1 MNNSEL
7 IIIYTFLFLV
17 FFLLI
22 MLRMVVFRNS
32 ASASFL
38 MRRKWNNLDWKKL
51 FKYWAIIQGFIILS
65 KMDSLYDDL
74 FFVIT
79 TPLILICFLLVHTF
93 TYSVGPNV
101 EKGEDLLLQ
110 QKEFEDYEKSFNR
123 QKKIDKIIKGW

>member
-7 IIIYTFLFLV
+7 IFFYTLIFV
-17 FFLLI
+17 IFFILI

-38 MRRKWNNLDWKKL
+38 MRRKWNNINWKKV

-74 FFVIT
+74 LFVIA
-79 TPLILICFLLVHTF
+79 TPIVFICFLLVHLF
-93 TYSVGPNV
+93 TYNVGPNV

-110 QKEFEDYEKSFNR
+110 QKEFEDYEKAFNR
-123 QKKIDKIIKGW
+123 QKKIDKIIKRF

>member
-1 MNNSEL
+1 MNSEL
-7 IIIYTFLFLV
+7 IIIYTFLFGI
-17 FFLLI
+17 FFILI

-38 MRRKWNNLDWKKL
+38 MRRKWNNLNWKKL

-74 FFVIT
+74 FFVII
-79 TPLILICFLLVHTF
+79 TPIIVICFILVYRF

>member
-7 IIIYTFLFLV
+7 IIIYTFPFVV
-17 FFLLI
+17 FFILI
-22 MLRMVVFRNS
+22 ILRMVVFRNS

-38 MRRKWNNLDWKKL
+38 MKRKWNNIIWEKI

-79 TPLILICFLLVHTF
+79 TPIILICFLLVHTF
-93 TYSVGPNV
+93 TYNVGSNV
-101 EKGEDLLLQ
+101 ENGEYLLLQ
-110 QKEFEDYEKSFNR
+110 QKEFEDYKKTFNR
-123 QKKIDKIIKGW
+123 QKKIDKIIKRF

>member
-7 IIIYTFLFLV
+7 IIIYTFLFVL
-17 FFLLI
+17 FFILI

-38 MRRKWNNLDWKKL
+38 MKRKWKNINWKKI
-51 FKYWAIIQGFIILS
+51 FKYWAIIQGFIIVS

-79 TPLILICFLLVHTF
+79 TPIILISFLLVHTF
-93 TYSVGPNV
+93 TYNVGPNM
-101 EKGEDLLLQ
+101 ENGEHLLLQ
-110 QKEFEDYEKSFNR
+110 QKEFEDYEKAFNR
-123 QKKIDKIIKGW
+123 QKKIDKIIKRF

>member
-7 IIIYTFLFLV
+7 IFFYTLIFV
-17 FFLLI
+17 IFFILI

-38 MRRKWNNLDWKKL
+38 MRRKWNNINWKKI

-74 FFVIT
+74 LFVIT
-79 TPLILICFLLVHTF
+79 TPIIFICFLLVHLF
-93 TYSVGPNV
+93 TYSVEPNV

-110 QKEFEDYEKSFNR
+110 QKEFEDYEKAFNR
-123 QKKIDKIIKGW
+123 QKKIDKIIKRF

>member
-7 IIIYTFLFLV
+7 IFFYTLIFV
-17 FFLLI
+17 IFFILI

-38 MRRKWNNLDWKKL
+38 MRRKWNNINWKKV

-74 FFVIT
+74 LFVIA
-79 TPLILICFLLVHTF
+79 TPIVFICFLLVHLF
-93 TYSVGPNV
+93 TYNVGPNV

-110 QKEFEDYEKSFNR
+110 QKEFEDYEKAFNR
-123 QKKIDKIIKGW
+123 QKKIDKIIK

>member
-7 IIIYTFLFLV
+7 IFCYTFIFV
-17 FFLLI
+17 IFFILI
-22 MLRMVVFRNS
+22 MLRMIIFRNS

-38 MRRKWNNLDWKKL
+38 MRIKWKNTNWKKV
-51 FKYWAIIQGFIILS
+51 FKHWAIIQGFIILS

-74 FFVIT
+74 FFVII
-79 TPLILICFLLVHTF
+79 TPIIAICFILVHRF
-93 TYSVGPNV
+93 TYSVAPNV
-101 EKGEDLLLQ
+101 ENGEDLLLQ